1 MINLNNANEVVRK
14 ILTAIQTLAE
24 ARFKPEYFT
33 RKRTMPFFMLLEFM
47 LINYKESTQAALE
60 KYFKFKGKD
69 DVHMS
74 QQAFSEARNKFD
86 HSPFEKSFRGICTV
100 DYADENEVPKFMGYK
115 VFAIDG
121 TTVSLSNTPELLEY
135 FGGSGSNADSPSARA
150 SIMYDVVNDRI
161 VDAAVTKYSVSE
173 HELAKNHI
181 NRLSNVCCTDNA
193 LVVFDRG
200 YPSAELIRLLQK
212 HSMHYLMRV
221 RKKWNLA
228 VDAASVGSSIVKIS
242 EEITLRVIKFALP
255 SGEIQ
260 TLITNLFNMPEE
272 KFPELYFMRW
282 PVEIKYDI
290 VKNKLELENFSGKTV
305 NAIMQDFW
313 ICMLLANIAAIAKSD
328 ADKQITEQRK
338 DKENKYAYQANVNHL
353 IGCLK
358 DEFAAATFDP
368 IFLRRDKRI
377 NAVIDKITR
386 AVVPVRS
393 NRNVPRKKNS
403 RSTKFHHNK
412 KSNC

>member
-1 MINLNNANEVVRK
+1 M
-14 ILTAIQTLAE
+14 
-24 ARFKPEYFT
+24 
-33 RKRTMPFFMLLEFM
+33 
-47 LINYKESTQAALE
+47 
-60 KYFKFKGKD
+60 
-69 DVHMS
+69 
-74 QQAFSEARNKFD
+74 
-86 HSPFEKSFRGICTV
+86 

-121 TTVSLSNTPELLEY
+121 TTVSLPNTPELLEY

-193 LVVFDRG
+193 LVIFDRG

-212 HSMHYLMRV
+212 HSMRYLMRV

-255 SGEIQ
+255 SGEIE

-328 ADKQITEQRK
+328 ADKLITEQRK

-368 IFLRRDKRI
+368 VFNFPVLHPVQLKNGYFLQILFYLIK
-377 NAVIDKITR
+377 
-386 AVVPVRS
+386 P
-393 NRNVPRKKNS
+393 
-403 RSTKFHHNK
+403 
-412 KSNC
+412 